1 MLWKMLV
8 GDVRRS
14 KGVSITLT
22 LLMTL
27 ASALV
32 ITGVS
37 LVVQTMGAVDVLWK
51 SASPPDVV
59 QMYIGD
65 LEANRAESEALKTW
79 AAERSEVEDMHLMR
93 TLPVPG
99 AQMWLAGQ
107 SQADSVLEPAFVTSP
122 ERFDLLLDE
131 HYNRVQPGPGEIA
144 MPVIY
149 QEQGTLKLG
158 DTVTVQLAEG
168 VKKDFVVTSFLRDAQ
183 MNPSLVTS
191 KRMVVH
197 PDDFSV
203 VNQHLNNPEYFIEF
217 KLAKGADR
225 GAFQHAYRE
234 AHLPN
239 RGIVVDSTIFRLM
252 NALSTLLVA
261 ALAIVIASLLVVVAA
276 LSVRFAFL
284 AAIENDLKE
293 IGVLKAIGAPSRA
306 MKRLYLIKYAALAG
320 VGTLVGL
327 LLAIPMTNASLK
339 PVLLY
344 LGTPPTN
351 LWAPLRLS
359 LCRCFSLAC
368 VGCCCVAWTVFPQF
382 RCCRSRRGHREVVVD
397 SV

>member
-225 GAFQHAYRE
+225 SAFQHAYKD

-327 LLAIPMTNASLK
+327 LLAIPDRKS
-339 PVLLY
+339 
-344 LGTPPTN
+344 
-351 LWAPLRLS
+351 
-359 LCRCFSLAC
+359 
-368 VGCCCVAWTVFPQF
+368 
-382 RCCRSRRGHREVVVD
+382 VV
-397 SV
+397 